1 MVRSGALHTFF
12 SFFTIYLLQ
21 HFPPGNKREIG
32 YEKKKKRKQQ
42 TITQKQH
49 EENVEN
55 LTSSKNQLF
64 SKWKKAKKTTN
75 LYF

>member
-1 MVRSGALHTFF
+1 M
-12 SFFTIYLLQ
+12 
-21 HFPPGNKREIG
+21 
-32 YEKKKKRKQQ
+32 KKKKRKQQ